1 MFKLAGIF
9 VLKSLCCLSSW
20 SASLNVVLRNMLKER
35 KGCWFSLMKSSNM
48 NWWSN
53 IQAGCVVTVSE
64 LLSLKSDQRKELL
77 KESALEVGIL
87 LWQVKTRLQ

>member
-35 KGCWFSLMKSSNM
+35 KGKDAGLV
-48 NWWSN
+48 WWK
-53 IQAGCVVTVSE
+53 VVIWIDEATY
-64 LLSLKSDQRKELL
+64 K
-77 KESALEVGIL
+77 
-87 LWQVKTRLQ
+87 QVV